1 MSLLSFL
8 DHLAGHDKPYKTVSA
23 RAQEDSKIIRLPYS
37 AFKVAFEKYPDCYLR
52 VVQIVMIRLQRVTL
66 LALHQ
71 YLGLGAEL
79 IAKQHRGDK
88 DVTWSAE
95 ESIKTPEEEV
105 VDILDTEQLT
115 PTTPSALQ
123 LQLESYQ
130 VSC

>member
-1 MSLLSFL
+1 M
-8 DHLAGHDKPYKTVSA
+8 
-23 RAQEDSKIIRLPYS
+23 
-37 AFKVAFEKYPDCYLR
+37 AFEKYPDCYLR

-88 DVTWSAE
+88 EVNWATE
-95 ESIKTPEEEV
+95 ESVKTPEEAEV
-105 VDILDTEQLT
+105 DTDMGPLDTEQLT

-130 VSC
+130 DLEKDSPAR